1 MQKTLVGTMA
11 SFVAKL
17 NAKVQTSFVGRY
29 FLLEERGSNFTTDLN
44 GAFSTFMSMG
54 KNTESRIF
62 CFLITGNI

>member
-29 FLLEERGSNFTTDLN
+29 FLLEERGSNFTTELN

-54 KNTESRIF
+54 KNT
-62 CFLITGNI
+62 